1 MPNTTSKPAAKGAN
15 RSQSGARQSK
25 GPLATLHATVQI
37 LRAPKNAAQRRRRS
51 QLIHTGARRICQLG
65 FFLAFPAVFSASFNG
80 VKYVFG
86 QLGSQQPIEITG
98 FVALLLAVLAFTCV
112 FGRFFCG
119 YVCAFGTLG
128 DAVFAL
134 ARPLR
139 RALKLEGRGARRLP
153 AGVQSALQL
162 VKFVVLAGI
171 CALCFTG
178 AWTQV
183 SGLSPWVSFAA
194 LDARNIDGVAVGSF
208 VALGIVVAGM
218 ALVERFF
225 CQFLCPLGAVFS
237 LMPVLPFSMLNRN
250 RERCA
255 KRCNRCQDSCPVRI
269 HPDRH
274 DLKAG
279 ECIACG
285 RCADGC
291 PMANIALV
299 RIERNLDGDAST
311 PASPKAVKPGQNT
324 RNLCGNGVL
333 AVVVKAIILAVICQA
348 LV

>member
-1 MPNTTSKPAAKGAN
+1 MSNITAKPATKGTN

-25 GPLATLHATVQI
+25 DPLATLHATVQI

-86 QLGSQQPIEITG
+86 QLGSQQLIEITG

-119 YVCAFGTLG
+119 YACAFGTLG

-139 RALKLEGRGARRLP
+139 RVLKLEGRGAHRLP

-237 LMPVLPFSMLNRN
+237 LMPMLPFSVLNRN

-299 RIERNLDGDAST
+299 RIERNLDGNVGA
-311 PASPKAVKPGQNT
+311 PASSKTVKPNQNT
-324 RNLCGNGVL
+324 RNLSGNGVL
-333 AVVVKAIILAVICQA
+333 AVVAKAVILAVICQA

>member
-1 MPNTTSKPAAKGAN
+1 MVRN
-15 RSQSGARQSK
+15 RADMHQSNN
-25 GPLATLHATVQI
+25 PLVKLRETAQI
-37 LRAPKNAAQRRRRS
+37 LRAPKNTVQRRRRS
-51 QLIHTGARRICQLG
+51 QLIHTAARRICQLG

-80 VKYVFG
+80 VKYVFD
-86 QLGSQQPIEITG
+86 QLGNQQPIEVTG
-98 FVALLLAVLAFTCV
+98 FMALLLAVLVFTCV

-119 YVCAFGTLG
+119 YACAFGTLG

-162 VKFVVLAGI
+162 IKFVVLAGI

-178 AWTQV
+178 AWQQI
-183 SGLSPWVSFAA
+183 SSLSPWVSFAA
-194 LDARNIDGVAVGSF
+194 LDARNIDGVAAGSF

-237 LMPVLPFSMLNRN
+237 LLPVLPVSMLNRN

-274 DLKAG
+274 DLKTG

-299 RIERNLDGDAST
+299 RIERNLDGDTGTVAAT
-311 PASPKAVKPGQNT
+311 RATKPGQNI
-324 RNLCGNGVL
+324 RNLCGNGIL
-333 AVVVKAIILAVICQA
+333 AVIIKAIILAIICQA

>member
-1 MPNTTSKPAAKGAN
+1 MSNATVKRTANGTGRNQSAACQN
-15 RSQSGARQSK
+15 NS
-25 GPLATLHATVQI
+25 PLAALRKTAQI
-37 LRAPKNAAQRRRRS
+37 LRAPKNAAQRRLRT
-51 QLIHTGARRICQLG
+51 QFIHNGARRVCQLG

-86 QLGSQQPIEITG
+86 QLGGQQPIELTG

-119 YVCAFGTLG
+119 YACAFGTLG

-139 RALKLEGRGARRLP
+139 RALKLEGRGAHRLP

-162 VKFVVLAGI
+162 IKFVVLAGI

-178 AWTQV
+178 AWQQI
-183 SGLSPWVSFAA
+183 SSLSPWVSFAA
-194 LDARNIDGVAVGSF
+194 LDARNIEGVAAGSF

-218 ALVERFF
+218 ALIERFF

-237 LMPVLPFSMLNRN
+237 LLPVLPFSILNRN

-255 KRCNRCQDSCPVRI
+255 KRCNHCQDSCPVRI

-299 RIERNLDGDAST
+299 RIERNLDSGT
-311 PASPKAVKPGQNT
+311 NASPKATKPGQNI
-324 RNLCGNGVL
+324 RNLCGNGIL
-333 AVVVKAIILAVICQA
+333 AVIIKAVILAVICHA

>member
-1 MPNTTSKPAAKGAN
+1 MAINSNVGGPKATKHAN
-15 RSQSGARQSK
+15 NRQGGARK
-25 GPLATLHATVQI
+25 KIADTLQI
-37 LRAPKNAAQRRRRS
+37 IRAPKNAGQKRRRAE
-51 QLIHTGARRICQLG
+51 LIHNGLRRICQLS
-65 FFLAFPAVFSASFNG
+65 FFLAFPAVFNASFNG
-80 VKYVFG
+80 IKYVFS
-86 QLGSQQPIEITG
+86 QLGSQQPIELTG
-98 FVALLLAVLAFTCV
+98 FVALLLAILAFTCV

-119 YVCAFGTLG
+119 YACAFGTLG

-139 RALKLEGRGARRLP
+139 RALKLEGRGAHRLP
-153 AGVQSALQL
+153 AGAQSALQL
-162 VKFVVLAGI
+162 IKFVVLAGI
-171 CALCFTG
+171 CALCFAG
-178 AWTQV
+178 AWQQI

-194 LDARNIDGVAVGSF
+194 LDARNVDGVAAGSF

-218 ALVERFF
+218 ALIERFF

-237 LMPVLPFSMLNRN
+237 LLPVLPFSILNRN

-299 RIERNLDGDAST
+299 HIERNLDSGT
-311 PASPKAVKPGQNT
+311 NASPKATKPGQNI
-324 RNLCGNGVL
+324 RNLCGNGIL
-333 AVVVKAIILAVICQA
+333 AVIIKAVILAVICQA